1 MFRELV
7 PSGDANSRDT
17 HISLNSESAP
27 SRVVIA
33 DAELLLGGHFQK
45 AGADL
50 IITGKDG
57 HKVVVSGYFN
67 FDKTPDLV
75 TAQGAC
81 LSGHVV
87 ERLSVSSTSGQ
98 YAQAGA
104 PAGGGIVIGKVERL
118 GGSATVQHANGVTE
132 QLKLGDNVLQGDVI
146 ETSDGS
152 LLAMSFTDGTAFNM

>member
-17 HISLNSESAP
+17 HVSLNSESAP
-27 SRVVIA
+27 ARVVIA

-50 IITGKDG
+50 IITAKDG
-57 HKVVVSGYFN
+57 HKVVISGYFN

-75 TAQGAC
+75 NAQGAG

-87 ERLSVSSTSGQ
+87 ERLSVSSTPGQ

-104 PAGGGIVIGKVERL
+104 PAGGIVIGKVERL
-118 GGSATVQHANGVTE
+118 GGTATVQHANGVTE
-132 QLKLGDNVLQGDVI
+132 QLKLGDAVLQGDVV
-146 ETSDGS
+146 ETNDGS
-152 LLAMSFTDGTAFNM
+152 LLAISFTDGT